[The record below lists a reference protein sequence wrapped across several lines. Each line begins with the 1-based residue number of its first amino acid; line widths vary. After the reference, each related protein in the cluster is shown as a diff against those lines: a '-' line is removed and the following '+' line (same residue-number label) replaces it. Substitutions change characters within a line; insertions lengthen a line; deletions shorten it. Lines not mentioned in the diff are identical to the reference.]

1 MGLNILIGGVVVASL
16 AAQTPQAETQKIV
29 LQRQEAGSSPTFRLP
44 QAEGAGSPAT
54 PATARPNGA
63 FPRIAVPVPRMQPA
77 SLPSLDWDKGNAAL
91 KMGVVGLHLG
101 WNF

>member
-1 MGLNILIGGVVVASL
+1 MGLNILLGGVAVASM
-16 AAQTPQAETQKIV
+16 AVQTPQAEPQKIV
-29 LQRQEAGSSPTFRLP
+29 LQRQEVGGSSTFRLP

-54 PATARPNGA
+54 PATGRPTAA
-63 FPRIAVPVPRMQPA
+63 FPRIAVPVPRAQPA